1 MRFGDLTLTLVNG
14 GNFRLDG
21 GAMHGVVPKT
31 IWSRLVS
38 CDALNRCEYATNC
51 LLVEGRGHRLLI
63 ETGNGD
69 KFSAKEREIYGIDHD
84 GSAESHLRALGIEP
98 ESIDLVAMTHL
109 HFDHSGGTTRR
120 SASGSVAPVFARARH
135 VIQRQELDDATHP
148 HERNRASYLTENF
161 QPLAEA
167 GLLQL
172 VDGEVEIAP
181 GIRVIPTPGHTRGH
195 QSVLI
200 DDGAGHKVLFL
211 GDVIPTALHVRLPFI
226 MAYDLDVV
234 GTLETKRA
242 LIRRAS
248 EERWLLVFGH
258 DTETRAGY
266 LGLDPRGQLVITEPV
281 SLA

>member
-1 MRFGDLTLTLVNG
+1 MRFGDLTLTVVNG

-38 CDALNRCEYATNC
+38 CDELNRCEYSTNC

-69 KFSAKEREIYGIDHD
+69 KFSPKEREIYGIDHD
-84 GSAESHLRALGIEP
+84 ESAERHLRALGVEP

-120 SASGSVAPVFARARH
+120 TASGAVVPVFARARH
-135 VIQRQELDDATHP
+135 VIQRAELADATHP
-148 HERNRASYLTENF
+148 HERNRASYLAENF
-161 QPLAEA
+161 EPLEAA

-172 VDGEVEIAP
+172 ADGETEIAP

-242 LIRRAS
+242 LLKRAAD
-248 EERWLLVFGH
+248 ERWLLVFGH
-258 DTETRAGY
+258 DTQTRAGY
-266 LGLDPRGQLVITEPV
+266 LGLDERGQWVVREPV
-281 SLA
+281 EMT